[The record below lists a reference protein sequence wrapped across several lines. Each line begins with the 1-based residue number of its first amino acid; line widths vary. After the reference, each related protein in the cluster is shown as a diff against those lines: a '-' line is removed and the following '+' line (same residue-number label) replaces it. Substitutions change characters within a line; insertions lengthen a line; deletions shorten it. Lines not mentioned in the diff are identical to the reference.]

1 MSANVGEN
9 ASPFVDQLADGPG
22 VSRIDPTD
30 PAAPMYRLLA
40 LMRSPVALRD
50 LMLQPVRTGYIG
62 QEKPIDPAELPK
74 GAAELYSRHPRVRA
88 GCTIAIGPHSLSGI
102 QSAGRG
108 WAGGDD
114 ALRARRRIHAR
125 AVGGHR
131 LHHEQDCGGKRDG
144 GGQRQLPPR
153 TRVAV
158 PGVSR

>member
-74 GAAELYSRHPRVRA
+74 SGALSRHLRVRA
-88 GCTIAIGPHSLSGI
+88 GCSIALGPHSLSGI
-102 QSAGRG
+102 QSAGG
-108 WAGGDD
+108 GGAAGDD

>member
-88 GCTIAIGPHSLSGI
+88 GCSIATGPHSVSGI
-102 QSAGRG
+102 QSAARGRT
-108 WAGGDD
+108 AGDD
-114 ALRARRRIHAR
+114 ALRTRRRIHPR
-125 AVGGHR
+125 AVGGHSSTS
-131 LHHEQDCGGKRDG
+131 GS
-144 GGQRQLPPR
+144 
-153 TRVAV
+153 AV
-158 PGVSR
+158 PVAIKVAGYPCETRGERPLGLA

>member
-9 ASPFVDQLADGPG
+9 ASPFVDQLADGLG
-22 VSRIDPTD
+22 VSRIDPID

-88 GCTIAIGPHSLSGI
+88 GCSIAIGPHFAVRYSV
-102 QSAGRG
+102 R
-108 WAGGDD
+108 
-114 ALRARRRIHAR
+114 RAQ
-125 AVGGHR
+125 
-131 LHHEQDCGGKRDG
+131 LRDG
-144 GGQRQLPPR
+144 R
-153 TRVAV
+153 
-158 PGVSR
+158 